1 MSLRIT
7 IDYDRCTGHGRC
19 YTLAP
24 ELFDAD
30 DEGRPF
36 LLDVESDDF
45 PGQAWAAAENC
56 PEGAIT
62 VSDNESARSSS

>member
-19 YTLAP
+19 YMLAP

-30 DEGRPF
+30 DEGRPV
-36 LLDVESDDF
+36 LLDTEPADH
-45 PGQAWAAAENC
+45 QAEARAAAENC

-62 VSDNESARSSS
+62 VSEAARSRS

>member
-7 IDYDRCTGHGRC
+7 IDHDRCTGHGRC
-19 YTLAP
+19 YMLAP

-36 LLDVESDDF
+36 LLDVEPADH
-45 PGQAWAAAENC
+45 PAEAHAAAQNC
-56 PEGAIT
+56 PEGAIS
-62 VSDNESARSSS
+62 VVEAARSAS

>member
-1 MSLRIT
+1 VTHIEL
-7 IDYDRCTGHGRC
+7 DAERCVGHGRC

-30 DEGRPF
+30 EVGHSIVLVAEVSGGR
-36 LLDVESDDF
+36 EE
-45 PGQAWAAAENC
+45 QAADAERNC

-62 VSDNESARSSS
+62 LS